1 MAIRI
6 MSRQMRGVSKLAVAR
21 YVRQCLQQEDVP
33 RVSELAQRHGMNP
46 EYLSRAFR
54 DRFGVCLS
62 DYIKTMQ
69 VRAAQRLLRTTNLNT
84 TRIAYRSGFGT
95 RRSFFRTYRRIA
107 GTTPSGN
114 GRPEAG
120 E

>member
-1 MAIRI
+1 
-6 MSRQMRGVSKLAVAR
+6 MRGVSKLAVAR
-21 YVRQCLQQEDVP
+21 YVRHCLSREDVP
-33 RVSELAQRHGMNP
+33 RVSELAEQQGMNA

-54 DRFGVCLS
+54 DRFGICIS

-69 VRAAQRLLRTTNLNT
+69 IRVAQRLLRTTDLNT

-107 GTTPSGN
+107 GASPAEH
-114 GRPEAG
+114 GRG
-120 E
+120 SLDNRD

>member
-1 MAIRI
+1 MKER
-6 MSRQMRGVSKLAVAR
+6 MRGVSKLAVAR
-21 YVRQCLQQEDVP
+21 YVRHCLDKEDVP

-54 DRFGVCLS
+54 DRFGVCIS
-62 DYIKTMQ
+62 DYIKTIQ
-69 VRAAQRLLRTTNLNT
+69 VRVAKRLLRTTDLNT

-107 GTTPSGN
+107 GTTPAED
-114 GRPEAG
+114 GRRGAED
-120 E
+120 

>member
-1 MAIRI
+1 
-6 MSRQMRGVSKLAVAR
+6 MSGNACSRRTCRA
-21 YVRQCLQQEDVP
+21 CP
-33 RVSELAQRHGMNP
+33 LAQLHGMNP

-62 DYIKTMQ
+62 DYIKMMQ
-69 VRAAQRLLRTTNLNT
+69 VRVAQRLLRTTDLNT

-107 GTTPSGN
+107 GTTPAVG
-114 GRPEAG
+114 GRRDADD
-120 E
+120 